1 MSRTLFSLAGFQVII
16 SGRFWVIA
24 EDLPEVVQD
33 ELLAHGRLLQQFG
46 PQLGRPRADTLNG
59 SRHANM
65 KELRFDA
72 ADGVWR
78 VAFAFDPNRKAI
90 LLVCGDKS
98 GGSEKRFYRQ
108 LIEKADSR
116 LDAHLARVKKEKDKQ
131 KHKEGK

>member
-1 MSRTLFSLAGFQVII
+1 M
-16 SGRFWVIA
+16 
-24 EDLPEVVQD
+24 QD